1 MASNIRRSKRTFSQ
15 RFLAAENQVNAMA
28 RRPSPSGIGART
40 IMSDMLAPGAI
51 DARNFTVGLNNS
63 LAFVQASANGKNT
76 IYRQPNEPSGGT
88 YRTGDI
94 WFDTDNDNRF
104 SRYKEDPEYPGWFPF
119 SLGDNAL
126 DSISANKITAGTI
139 DAEQITVSNLD
150 AGNMTVGTLVGRNII
165 GNYLAG
171 GSIDIGGTGFTVTN
185 ASLTTNVVTL
195 TTAEAHG
202 YAIGDKIIVG
212 NVGDVI
218 VTGGENT
225 YPFNGEYTITLV
237 PSSTTFRY
245 AREHANIASTAVSGN
260 VFSRGGANSFHVDS
274 FGKIWSGS
282 TSYDSATFK
291 VSAAGVMTATSGFIG
306 GWSIGQVTGAP
317 SGGGAAFNG
326 AIYKLNGGVL
336 SAIAPDGWAWFST
349 RVITPLISGYAA
361 PTTTSGA
368 STHTLT
374 GPVDGKTGFLRNIS
388 YGTSKPDIKTP
399 GDIHFS

>member
-1 MASNIRRSKRTFSQ
+1 
-15 RFLAAENQVNAMA
+15 LAAENQVNAMA

-40 IMSDMLAPGAI
+40 ITSAMLAPGAI
-51 DARNFTVGLNNS
+51 DARNFTVGLNDS

-94 WFDTDNDNRF
+94 WFDTDNDNKF
-104 SRYKEDPEYPGWFPF
+104 YRYKEDPSTPGWVAFT
-119 SLGDNAL
+119 LGDNAL

-171 GSIDIGGTGFTVTN
+171 GSIDIGGTGVTVTN
-185 ASLTTNVVTL
+185 ASLTSNVVTL
-195 TTAEAHG
+195 TTAAAHG
-202 YAIGDKIIVG
+202 YAVGDKIIVG

-225 YPFNGEYTITLV
+225 YPFNGEYTITVV

-245 AREHANIASTAVSGN
+245 ARTHANIAAWTGSGN
-260 VFSRGGANSFHVDS
+260 VFSRGGATSFHVDS

-282 TSYDSATFK
+282 SSYDSAPFK
-291 VSAAGVMTATSGFIG
+291 VSAAGAMEATSGSIG
-306 GWSIGQVTGAP
+306 GWTVSPTQLSLAGGAYINNTGAALFTLIFCGAV
-317 SGGGAAFNG
+317 GGYQIAMHT
-326 AIYKLNGGVL
+326 GG
-336 SAIAPDGWAWFST
+336 ST
-349 RVITPLISGYAA
+349 NIGLKTIPGGSTTIGY
-361 PTTTSGA
+361 
-368 STHTLT
+368 
-374 GPVDGKTGFLRNIS
+374 VRNIS
-388 YGTSKPDIKTP
+388 YGVTKPTSANRVI